1 MRGTPSVTAAS
12 LRAFSGRRTNAAE
25 RSTTKIVHFLRHGQA
40 EHNPRA
46 EAARDAGASFDEF
59 LQLMKEDDAFD
70 AALTPL
76 GERQAEDAGTLF
88 RTRLAGVQLVV
99 ASPLSRA
106 VVTAAIALGVR
117 TRSSMASV
125 PFMLTKAVRREL
137 AETVG
142 LSESEIRAIDPAAA
156 HELIAQQRPPR
167 RFVAIE

>member
-76 GERQAEDAGTLF
+76 GERQAEDWSLAC
-88 RTRLAGVQLVV
+88 RLAIPRLNIPLQVTYIFVLFDLRRWVFLLKDVV
-99 ASPLSRA
+99 R
-106 VVTAAIALGVR
+106 I
-117 TRSSMASV
+117 
-125 PFMLTKAVRREL
+125 
-137 AETVG
+137 
-142 LSESEIRAIDPAAA
+142 
-156 HELIAQQRPPR
+156 
-167 RFVAIE
+167 